1 MLSESTKSVSLPKL
15 GISHCLLGENVR
27 YDGGHKLN
35 RFLRDTL
42 GPFVE
47 WVPVCPEVECGMPVP
62 RESMHLEGT
71 PESPRLVTT
80 RSKQDKTEQMISW
93 GRKRLQELQKEN
105 LCGFIWKSRSPSSG
119 MQDIKIYSEKGHPV
133 SKGAGIF
140 AKMFMEHFPL
150 MPVEDDG
157 RLNDDPLRENFIER
171 LFIYQRWQ
179 VFVQNNPTLKDLV
192 HFHTRHKLILMA
204 HSPKVLRV
212 LGALVAK
219 QPNKPLEEMLQE
231 YIHILM
237 PALRLIATPKK
248 NTNVLQHVMGYFKTG
263 DSPCLL

>member
-119 MQDIKIYSEKGHPV
+119 MRDIKIYSEKGHPV
-133 SKGAGIF
+133 SKGAGVF
-140 AKMFMEHFPL
+140 AKLFMEHFPL

-171 LFIYQRWQ
+171 LFIYQR
-179 VFVQNNPTLKDLV
+179 
-192 HFHTRHKLILMA
+192 
-204 HSPKVLRV
+204 
-212 LGALVAK
+212 
-219 QPNKPLEEMLQE
+219 
-231 YIHILM
+231 
-237 PALRLIATPKK
+237 
-248 NTNVLQHVMGYFKTG
+248 
-263 DSPCLL
+263 